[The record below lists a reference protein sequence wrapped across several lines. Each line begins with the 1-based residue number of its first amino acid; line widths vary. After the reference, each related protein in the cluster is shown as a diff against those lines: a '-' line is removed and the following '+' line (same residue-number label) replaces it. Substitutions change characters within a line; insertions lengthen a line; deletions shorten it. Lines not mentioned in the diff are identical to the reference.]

1 MKVRFSTCDKLR
13 GNTDTIPR
21 RSSFESV
28 GIYVVMFVEIQKTLL
43 RVLIIFSVLIIAFGL
58 SFYILLS
65 NVSRAGEM
73 ILGVGGGD

>member
-1 MKVRFSTCDKLR
+1 MCPF
-13 GNTDTIPR
+13 
-21 RSSFESV
+21 SFESV

-65 NVSRAGEM
+65 NVSYRVWAVSLTVYNSHKRAPTVQLW
-73 ILGVGGGD
+73 IVHVPTS

>member
-1 MKVRFSTCDKLR
+1 MIMRLPCL
-13 GNTDTIPR
+13 
-21 RSSFESV
+21 SSFESV

-65 NVSRAGEM
+65 NVSDAVRSADM
-73 ILGVGGGD
+73 P